1 MTTLKCPYCV
11 KEFNSKSNL
20 NQHLNKK
27 YKCFT
32 YDNNTQSCSTNT
44 SYLSNEE
51 IEILKNKLNKTTI
64 LNNNLKNENTQLKLK
79 LNKIYDVI
87 IEKHD
92 KNVSSNILISSP
104 KIDTK
109 SVNDT
114 ITEVS
119 SQDKTSAT
127 ETLSTITPDK
137 IFITDTLFTTIPSGH
152 EYKYTPN
159 VLPKKWIKSKTNKPP
174 TI

>member
-11 KEFNSKSNL
+11 KTFNSKSNL

-27 YKCFT
+27 YKCFSH
-32 YDNNTQSCSTNT
+32 DNNTQSSSTNT

-64 LNNNLKNENTQLKLK
+64 LNNNLKNENIQLKLK

-92 KNVSSNILISSP
+92 KNVSSNLLISSP
-104 KIDTK
+104 QIDKK
-109 SVNDT
+109 SDNDT

-119 SQDKTSAT
+119 SQNKTC
-127 ETLSTITPDK
+127 
-137 IFITDTLFTTIPSGH
+137 TT
-152 EYKYTPN
+152 
-159 VLPKKWIKSKTNKPP
+159 
-174 TI
+174 